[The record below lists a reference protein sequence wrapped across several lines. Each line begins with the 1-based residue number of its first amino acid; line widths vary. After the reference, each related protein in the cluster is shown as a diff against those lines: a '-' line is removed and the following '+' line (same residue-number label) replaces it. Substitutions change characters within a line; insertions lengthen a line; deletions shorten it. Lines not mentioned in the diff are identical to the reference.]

1 MHRLWLLFAQTVTVL
16 VAGFFV
22 LSTLRPEWFGKASE
36 TRPASAELSTAKE
49 AATATN
55 TPANNTGIVSYRL
68 AAEQAM
74 PSVR

>member
-22 LSTLRPEWFGKASE
+22 ISTLRPEWLGKSAE
-36 TRPASAELSTAKE
+36 TRPAASESGASKKEPSSSTSTP
-49 AATATN
+49 TAN
-55 TPANNTGIVSYRL
+55 QSIVSYRL

-74 PSVR
+74 PS

>member
-36 TRPASAELSTAKE
+36 GRVNLTLRRVTKPSTLSA
-49 AATATN
+49 
-55 TPANNTGIVSYRL
+55 
-68 AAEQAM
+68 
-74 PSVR
+74 